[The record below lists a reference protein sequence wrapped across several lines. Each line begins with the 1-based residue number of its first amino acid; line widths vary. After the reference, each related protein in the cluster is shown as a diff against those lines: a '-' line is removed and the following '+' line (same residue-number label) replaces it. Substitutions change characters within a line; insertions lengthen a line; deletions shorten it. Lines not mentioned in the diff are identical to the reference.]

1 MFDTKFITQRSD
13 QISNLTRLPSVDA
26 SRKSPSR
33 LSIWRQ
39 KMVGHFRRLTRLNA
53 GQKLAYLQHDITY
66 RIERSLVFSLVRF
79 FRMMGRRLP
88 DRLLLNYLRKSH
100 TQALHAY
107 SPQWY
112 PGRVTLFRA
121 SETLSTEPEDPSIGW
136 QSLAGGGIEVFHFNA
151 THNLLHPKFAA
162 EVAAQLNV
170 CLAQAQNSR

>member
-1 MFDTKFITQRSD
+1 
-13 QISNLTRLPSVDA
+13 
-26 SRKSPSR
+26 
-33 LSIWRQ
+33 
-39 KMVGHFRRLTRLNA
+39 MVGHLRRLSRLNA
-53 GQKLAYLQHDITY
+53 GQKLAYLQHDLTY
-66 RIERSLVFSLVRF
+66 RIERSLVFSLVGF

-151 THNLLHPKFAA
+151 THNLFHPKFAA